1 MSTCQNPEKCGRPIT
16 GHPKAGWIKAR
27 VAGQG
32 GADRWFCGLQCLVR
46 GLAEHVP
53 GGRPDVAVC
62 PLCINRHDRDHRCGV
77 CNTQP
82 HIARP
87 APRPVHLYD
96 QARQGIA
103 LLQQDTTRKETA

>member
-1 MSTCQNPEKCGRPIT
+1 MKTCQDPEKCGRAQVGA
-16 GHPKAGWIKAR
+16 GHPTKGWIKTH
-27 VAGQG
+27 VAGDKA
-32 GADRWFCGLQCLVR
+32 ADRWWCSARCLIAGLDFVDS
-46 GLAEHVP
+46 
-53 GGRPDVAVC
+53 RPDVGQC